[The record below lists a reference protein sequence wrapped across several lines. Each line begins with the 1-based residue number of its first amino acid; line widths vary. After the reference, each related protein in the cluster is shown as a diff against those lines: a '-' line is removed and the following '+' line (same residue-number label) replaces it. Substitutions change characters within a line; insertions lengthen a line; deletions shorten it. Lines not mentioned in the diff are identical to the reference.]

1 MDKNIKNENNEN
13 IENLPAL
20 TAAELAAERKARE
33 REAKRMM
40 AKNAKD
46 RKDREKADAAR
57 EREYYKTHKKKL
69 DLSLGNILFTGV
81 NYLVFTVFTIACI
94 FPFYYLLINTISD
107 NELVKKGQIT
117 LWPMGINFNN
127 YISMLHVSDLGN
139 AYTRHGPYGCGI
151 CFCRLSCDKEGYVAQ
166 EILVQIPDYN
176 DVL

>member
-1 MDKNIKNENNEN
+1 MDKKIKNENNEN

-81 NYLVFTVFTIACI
+81 NYLVFTVFTIAIALELKRLPFFSMYAI
-94 FPFYYLLINTISD
+94 FN
-107 NELVKKGQIT
+107 
-117 LWPMGINFNN
+117 
-127 YISMLHVSDLGN
+127 
-139 AYTRHGPYGCGI
+139 
-151 CFCRLSCDKEGYVAQ
+151 
-166 EILVQIPDYN
+166 
-176 DVL
+176 